1 MVDVTN
7 QAMQTNHVVLPF
19 STEGYGGVAT
29 GDFLGNGKHQIVV
42 MYYYNNATY
51 IKFISGTHNFTQ
63 QTVSGVMDVMD
74 FDGDGKVELVVSTGQ
89 HLTIYKFEPST
100 ELFDL
105 IASLNIDGGF
115 VTSGDFNGDGISDIL
130 YQNGNYHIALGNGR
144 TFTYVPTNL
153 GFQHNMSN
161 LQIYP
166 TVLDLNNDGYDDL
179 MTFYSVSGGDMK
191 AIGYLCCGYYDNKV
205 YFQNPFPAFSSPVIL
220 TSSELNDHYNFTFG
234 DFNND
239 HHVDLV
245 ASKSVNSLYDGIL
258 LCEFKM
264 EKRVPQV
271 KKVTAG
277 DGSFVKWRYQ
287 DIFGL
292 FYRYASH
299 ISILPYQYNVVESM
313 INSLGTSI
321 QTNTHQYF
329 FDHPTYSFKR
339 KQRMGFLTTSSMD
352 VNRQITDSV
361 FYQVVTGENALSQDF
376 IMPVFKKTYVSHQLY
391 KSLGFQTACLTF
403 NNNKRRFPYILK
415 TTDTNH
421 LNQTLITNIDLR
433 LPTGRPIVTQKTVQ
447 NESDFYPQ
455 FSERLNYKQTTHNI
469 PSGGFVTLAD
479 SIVKETWM
487 DNSSIKSVQKHL
499 FTYNNRYLPEQI
511 TTLSDGVSSSCTI
524 QNYDHF
530 GNGTLTTYSGDSCLS
545 KTITTVYDNTG
556 RFCIYQG
563 FGSSFSIYRTFSPT
577 TSGLLSVMNENN
589 LNTNF
594 TYDAFGRLLEIHYPD
609 GNTDMVEYGW
619 NTDSE
624 IPNAKYYTL
633 THVSGR
639 TYATE
644 RYYDLLG
651 RNICMRE
658 NGYYSDT
665 CFDLKGNVYRISEP
679 YIRGTSDADKLW
691 HDFQYDQ
698 YGRITNVIGPYT
710 NESYQYSGY
719 TTTVTDNLR
728 QTVSTQI
735 TDAAGRIRYAS
746 DQGGTVTYNY
756 THILYNDN
764 VATQTDITACG
775 HNTSIISD
783 ASGNQLK
790 ITDPNAGVVTKRY
803 NAQNQLLQQ
812 TDARGNKTRW
822 KYDEWGRTTERKN
835 SNSSNDSV
843 VCTYEYDEYTAAH
856 RGRGK
861 LSCVKIDGAFAER
874 FTYDT
879 LSRLSQHTRYIDDS
893 AYSESYAYNTYG
905 QLSALTYPDGFA
917 TDYTYTGKGLL
928 SQITRGGTT
937 NLIYFAKTYNRYG
950 KPLKCRYGNGTVT
963 EYSYNEAGLPTRIKT
978 GSMILDGPVKPIFE
992 LSAPALL
999 NSIPPN
1005 FDDGIYTVD
1014 SSIQDFR
1021 YSYDN
1026 MGRLT
1031 QRIQKNNQYETFQY
1045 DNMDRLT
1052 SFTPGTL
1059 NGTFQTFSTVYDAQG
1074 NILSNT
1080 LAGIYS
1086 YGSNKP
1092 HAVTEVTPSTNFPNA
1107 ISADSCETDYN
1118 VFNQPSR
1125 IAEGDVEILLEYG
1138 ADNQR
1143 VKAVFKRNGD
1153 VERTRYYIS
1162 ANYEKEVDAAGVTTH
1177 YNYIYGATGLAAIC
1191 VRRNGADS
1199 MYYVHH
1205 DHLGSYTHI
1214 TDSSRQVIRALH
1226 FDPWGNVKADTNW
1239 TVFAD
1244 REPGEL
1250 VSDFCFDR
1258 GFTGHEHYA
1267 DLNIINMNG
1276 RLYDPV
1282 IARFFSPD
1290 NFVQEPGSTQSYNRY
1305 SYCLNNPLQYVDPSG
1320 ELSFNDWYIDSKRN
1334 LQWFESTSDYVE
1346 VDGEIY
1352 SRVGSVVI
1360 CFSKNGQRIYGD
1372 EYGGIHYLSPLD
1384 EVVISKAK
1392 QQEALSSSE
1401 IEIGLNYPQNVVTYG
1416 SSTFSIVGYS
1426 MEQSSSTFSLTDS
1439 RGKLNIRYYE
1449 SGWLGNQYVKTFP
1462 IADYAKY
1469 FERTGKTLGW
1479 IDVGY
1484 NGLLML
1490 STDDIKKKVVY
1501 GFDIGFDIVGIYGGG
1516 YGIALSLYYSA
1527 VIKNYPQIQK
1537 NVNKQ
1542 YEDRADMMLRGYI
1555 PVGTLGFPFK

>member
-1 MVDVTN
+1 M
-7 QAMQTNHVVLPF
+7 
-19 STEGYGGVAT
+19 
-29 GDFLGNGKHQIVV
+29 
-42 MYYYNNATY
+42 
-51 IKFISGTHNFTQ
+51 
-63 QTVSGVMDVMD
+63 
-74 FDGDGKVELVVSTGQ
+74 
-89 HLTIYKFEPST
+89 
-100 ELFDL
+100 
-105 IASLNIDGGF
+105 
-115 VTSGDFNGDGISDIL
+115 
-130 YQNGNYHIALGNGR
+130 
-144 TFTYVPTNL
+144 
-153 GFQHNMSN
+153 
-161 LQIYP
+161 
-166 TVLDLNNDGYDDL
+166 
-179 MTFYSVSGGDMK
+179 
-191 AIGYLCCGYYDNKV
+191 
-205 YFQNPFPAFSSPVIL
+205 
-220 TSSELNDHYNFTFG
+220 
-234 DFNND
+234 
-239 HHVDLV
+239 
-245 ASKSVNSLYDGIL
+245 
-258 LCEFKM
+258 
-264 EKRVPQV
+264 
-271 KKVTAG
+271 
-277 DGSFVKWRYQ
+277 
-287 DIFGL
+287 
-292 FYRYASH
+292 
-299 ISILPYQYNVVESM
+299 
-313 INSLGTSI
+313 
-321 QTNTHQYF
+321 
-329 FDHPTYSFKR
+329 
-339 KQRMGFLTTSSMD
+339 
-352 VNRQITDSV
+352 
-361 FYQVVTGENALSQDF
+361 
-376 IMPVFKKTYVSHQLY
+376 
-391 KSLGFQTACLTF
+391 
-403 NNNKRRFPYILK
+403 
-415 TTDTNH
+415 
-421 LNQTLITNIDLR
+421 
-433 LPTGRPIVTQKTVQ
+433 
-447 NESDFYPQ
+447 
-455 FSERLNYKQTTHNI
+455 
-469 PSGGFVTLAD
+469 
-479 SIVKETWM
+479 
-487 DNSSIKSVQKHL
+487 
-499 FTYNNRYLPEQI
+499 
-511 TTLSDGVSSSCTI
+511 
-524 QNYDHF
+524 
-530 GNGTLTTYSGDSCLS
+530 S

-563 FGSSFSIYRTFSPT
+563 FGSSFGIYRTFSPT
-577 TSGLLSVMNENN
+577 TSSLLSVMNENN

-756 THILYNDN
+756 SHILYNDN

-812 TDARGNKTRW
+812 TD
-822 KYDEWGRTTERKN
+822 
-835 SNSSNDSV
+835 
-843 VCTYEYDEYTAAH
+843 
-856 RGRGK
+856 
-861 LSCVKIDGAFAER
+861 
-874 FTYDT
+874 
-879 LSRLSQHTRYIDDS
+879 
-893 AYSESYAYNTYG
+893 
-905 QLSALTYPDGFA
+905 
-917 TDYTYTGKGLL
+917 
-928 SQITRGGTT
+928 
-937 NLIYFAKTYNRYG
+937 
-950 KPLKCRYGNGTVT
+950 
-963 EYSYNEAGLPTRIKT
+963 
-978 GSMILDGPVKPIFE
+978 
-992 LSAPALL
+992 
-999 NSIPPN
+999 
-1005 FDDGIYTVD
+1005 
-1014 SSIQDFR
+1014 QDFR

-1162 ANYEKEVDAAGVTTH
+1162 ANYEKGVDAAGVTTH

-1214 TDSSRQVIRALH
+1214 TDSSRQVIRVLH
-1226 FDPWGNVKADTNW
+1226 FDP
-1239 TVFAD
+1239 
-1244 REPGEL
+1244 
-1250 VSDFCFDR
+1250 
-1258 GFTGHEHYA
+1258 
-1267 DLNIINMNG
+1267 
-1276 RLYDPV
+1276 
-1282 IARFFSPD
+1282 
-1290 NFVQEPGSTQSYNRY
+1290 
-1305 SYCLNNPLQYVDPSG
+1305 
-1320 ELSFNDWYIDSKRN
+1320 
-1334 LQWFESTSDYVE
+1334 
-1346 VDGEIY
+1346 
-1352 SRVGSVVI
+1352 
-1360 CFSKNGQRIYGD
+1360 
-1372 EYGGIHYLSPLD
+1372 
-1384 EVVISKAK
+1384 
-1392 QQEALSSSE
+1392 
-1401 IEIGLNYPQNVVTYG
+1401 
-1416 SSTFSIVGYS
+1416 
-1426 MEQSSSTFSLTDS
+1426 
-1439 RGKLNIRYYE
+1439 YYE

-1469 FERTGKTLGW
+1469 FERTGKALGW
-1479 IDVGY
+1479 IDVSY
-1484 NGLLML
+1484 NGLLFL

-1501 GFDIGFDIVGIYGGG
+1501 GIDAGFGLIGIYGGG
-1516 YGIALSLYYSA
+1516 YGLALSLYYSA
-1527 VIKNYPQIQK
+1527 VIKNYPQIQQ

-1542 YEDRADMMLRGYI
+1542 YEDRANMILRGYI
-1555 PVGTLGFPFK
+1555 PVGTPGFPFK